1 MKHLLL
7 LSLAFLSLPVYGEQ
21 LKNPCDGITQT
32 MMSLCAEGKLNKTRT
47 ELKTILT
54 PEANELW
61 NDASYKVCKQ
71 VYKLYKMGS
80 MYPKIVAD
88 CNRQMNEYLIEL
100 DEYGVKQGK
109 TSPIYRPKCSQKEK
123 QRLILTNRE

>member
-7 LSLAFLSLPVYGEQ
+7 LSLVFVPLPVYGEQ
-21 LKNPCDGITQT
+21 LKNPCDEATQT
-32 MMSLCAEGKLNKTRT
+32 MMSLCAGDKLNKTRT
-47 ELKTILT
+47 ELKAILT
-54 PEANELW
+54 PEANEQW
-61 NDASYKVCKQ
+61 NNASYKVCKQ

-109 TSPIYRPKCSQKEK
+109 SSPIYRPKCSQKEK